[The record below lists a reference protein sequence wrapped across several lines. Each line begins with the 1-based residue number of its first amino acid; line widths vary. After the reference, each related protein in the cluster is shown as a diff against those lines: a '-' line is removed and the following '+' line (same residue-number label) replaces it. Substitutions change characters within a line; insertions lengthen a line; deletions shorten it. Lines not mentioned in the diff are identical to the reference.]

1 MIVWLILKN
10 RRADRAMR
18 TYEICLSYCDRIK
31 KDEVMSRRRN
41 WLLAGDAVIID
52 KGILDLMRLYASL
65 GALLRQGVLDRSLIQ
80 TILGKT
86 LIAMKMDNLIR
97 DNINTEQ
104 GLRHNEYDDLRFLFD
119 SVSNTDGT

>member
-80 TILGKT
+80 TIHGKT

-97 DNINTEQ
+97 DNINTEH